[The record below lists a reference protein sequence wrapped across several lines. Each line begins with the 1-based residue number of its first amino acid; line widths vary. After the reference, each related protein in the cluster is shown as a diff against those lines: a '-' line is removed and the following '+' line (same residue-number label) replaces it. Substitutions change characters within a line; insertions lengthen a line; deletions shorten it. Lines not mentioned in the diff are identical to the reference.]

1 MKKLLIALICGVM
14 LLSSCA
20 DSKTFKK
27 ADGTEFTANPYGWMT
42 KEEKI
47 PGVEYEL
54 CSGNIVWSC
63 ILSETV
69 IAPVLLTGVGLYE
82 PVNYVEPNVAPKE
95 K

>member
-63 ILSETV
+63 ILSETI

>member
-69 IAPVLLTGVGLYE
+69 IAPVLLTGVWLYE
-82 PVNYVEPNVAPKE
+82 PVNYIEPNVAPKE

>member
-27 ADGTEFTANPYGWMT
+27 ADGTEFIANPYGWMT

-54 CSGNIVWSC
+54 CAGNIVWSC

-82 PVNYVEPNVAPKE
+82 PVNYIEPKE

>member
-1 MKKLLIALICGVM
+1 MKKLLIALICGV

>member
-1 MKKLLIALICGVM
+1 MKKLFIAIIASTM

-20 DSKTFKK
+20 DSKTFRKS
-27 ADGTEFTANPYGWMT
+27 DGTEFTANPYGWMS

-54 CSGNIVWSC
+54 CAGNIIWSC
-63 ILSETV
+63 ILSETI

-82 PVNYVEPNVAPKE
+82 PVNYNEPKE
-95 K
+95 